1 MPISLPSR
9 HIQRG
14 SMLLEALIS
23 ILIFSIGILGIVGL
37 QANSIKISSDAKYR
51 SDASLLAN
59 QYLGS
64 MWGAVASGV
73 AAPSVAC
80 AASFNV
86 LMPQGLGDFNSNP
99 AGIFLHSLAE
109 HGPKHAAQC
118 YGGRCHQHRIGPRR
132 LCKWR
137 TAKHPHRCHDHHHVA
152 ITRWRRPHLYHHDRD
167 QRAKGQLKW
176 AFTSYAARNR
186 VSACQ
191 RS

>member
-1 MPISLPSR
+1 
-9 HIQRG
+9 
-14 SMLLEALIS
+14 MLLEALIS

-37 QANSIKISSDAKYR
+37 QANSIKMSSDAKYR

-99 AGIFLHSLAE
+99 AGISYTPWLNTVQGTLPNATADVVTNTVLDPAGCVNGELQSTRTDATITITWQLPGGDVHTYTTTTVIS
-109 HGPKHAAQC
+109 AQ
-118 YGGRCHQHRIGPRR
+118 
-132 LCKWR
+132 K
-137 TAKHPHRCHDHHHVA
+137 D
-152 ITRWRRPHLYHHDRD
+152 
-167 QRAKGQLKW
+167 
-176 AFTSYAARNR
+176 N
-186 VSACQ
+186 
-191 RS
+191 